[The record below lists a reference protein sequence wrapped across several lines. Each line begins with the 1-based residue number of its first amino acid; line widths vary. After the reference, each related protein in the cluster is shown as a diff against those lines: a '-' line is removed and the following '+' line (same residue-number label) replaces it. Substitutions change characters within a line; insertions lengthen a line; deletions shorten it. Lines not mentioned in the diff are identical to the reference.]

1 MGILILIRFQHSL
14 SEIYI
19 HFRNHFFQ
27 SCAVRQTAFC
37 RVSAQ
42 HCTENYVVIFIFIF
56 PYFEHSRRHPT
67 AKYTQN
73 SFLFL
78 SFAARA
84 RLFQHRQCHLTA
96 HRFVNGVLMQLLCR
110 RCAAWI
116 VSHLPAS
123 AFAQSVIYYD
133 QWRQYLPPTSAKRS
147 HCTSFGLEL
156 YTCRPHGVVAGQWSV
171 VRLIFDTDPLVTSQ
185 RTDQAL
191 HRLATGR

>member
-1 MGILILIRFQHSL
+1 VQFVKLPSVVLVRSIAQKTTSSSL
-14 SEIYI
+14 S
-19 HFRNHFFQ
+19 
-27 SCAVRQTAFC
+27 
-37 RVSAQ
+37 
-42 HCTENYVVIFIFIF
+42 
-56 PYFEHSRRHPT
+56 
-67 AKYTQN
+67 
-73 SFLFL
+73 L
-78 SFAARA
+78 SFRILSIADAIRQLSIRRILFFFWA
-84 RLFQHRQCHLTA
+84 SLREHGFFQHRQCHLTA